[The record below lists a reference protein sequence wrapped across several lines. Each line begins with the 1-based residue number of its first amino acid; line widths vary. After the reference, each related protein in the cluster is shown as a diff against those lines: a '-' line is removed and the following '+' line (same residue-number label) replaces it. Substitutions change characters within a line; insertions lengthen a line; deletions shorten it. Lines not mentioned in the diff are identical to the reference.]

1 MRGKGLRGILE
12 ACYFKEGET
21 LKISIL
27 KGRIGIPGFL
37 EACYFKEG
45 ETLVIQ
51 GPFFAFVYITTYVC

>member
-1 MRGKGLRGILE
+1 MRGKVLRGILE

-21 LKISIL
+21 LKLAIFKRL
-27 KGRIGIPGFL
+27 KWQTWIL

-51 GPFFAFVYITTYVC
+51 GAIFAVVYLSYFC